1 MSAGFPVEGDGRSF
15 IVREV
20 AVIVAAIAIA
30 IAGAL
35 VPNASACV
43 RASCPAALTIWGDAD
58 YRNRGPRRR
67 GRLLFGTD
75 VASSTDRPTARITFV
90 RALSIPPVPGT
101 SLKNTSWNDCI
112 SSFKFTGSCHYR
124 VRLYEDDDYGS
135 TFRGPWILPWGSVK
149 VAKMA
154 DLGANDQ
161 VSSIRFSYRETCPR
175 PNETSGSAIVSARLS
190 ARTTG
195 TCR

>member
-1 MSAGFPVEGDGRSF
+1 MAGRSSF
-15 IVREV
+15 ARSR
-20 AVIVAAIAIA
+20 VIIAAMAIA

-35 VPNASACV
+35 VPNAAPASA
-43 RASCPAALTIWGDAD
+43 ANCPASLTIWGDAN
-58 YRNRGPRRR
+58 YRNPDRVAARVFC
-67 GRLLFGTD
+67 FGTD
-75 VASSTDRPTARITFV
+75 VSSLNGITYSADHLCP
-90 RALSIPPVPGT
+90 RAFPYPPVPGT

-149 VAKMA
+149 VTRMA

-161 VSSIRFSYRETCPR
+161 VSSIRFAYRETCLR
-175 PNETSGSAIVSARLS
+175 PNET
-190 ARTTG
+190 
-195 TCR
+195 